1 MNFNCSI
8 QVRLEGHDKLVDV
21 GYSQGTSVQAVL
33 ERACKTL
40 GIYDSWN
47 YALFS
52 ELFKDWICE
61 SNLLSSRP
69 AEDTVIVRKKT
80 PEYIE
85 LVYEEEHPKKRN
97 NSSASL
103 TPSSATQTKR
113 RGVFSNTKITKT
125 CLKTKFQSDSIYIS
139 TILFTSDSKILL
151 TSSTRMFPTVEI
163 VRDNVIYG
171 NFEDDSDEFAHVL
184 KTSLD
189 WATNIHNNNHD
200 NDESS
205 DTDSLHS
212 SHSNYEFDNLNS
224 NYSNLQNQYYGDQDS
239 TWSREFGSAA
249 LKLKNELSLET
260 LGTLYEH
267 VVKMSSIKSKFI
279 ITVQHVPDNSRED
292 IAPDLIKSGILKWK
306 NFNEASSIYY
316 KEPTHPIWTNFIEK
330 WCSRQT
336 KLSPGLYLGVLYTES
351 NLQGIRILVPK
362 DRKQFIP
369 LGKIRDEATITPEEA
384 SWIKSLACLSQDC
397 FMDLS
402 TSAGNDDNKS
412 NLGQFQSSF
421 IESYFK
427 LQKDTSLIWD
437 SSDIYNE
444 QTIDIYLDLQTNQM
458 YTMMASTC
466 GATSLGEETAPT
478 MTSSISSFN
487 IANTIRPFIRIVL
500 IVKPMRQPHQV
511 REVYKSELCVLYP
524 FPLYDALQ
532 HATFNT
538 SLYAYSRRSMQI
550 LQASRIYFTGELVRL
565 LQQSDTFSQVN
576 EQNLDDF
583 FFDPEEYKSM
593 PEDARKVQHAL
604 DIIRDEIHSLRQ
616 QWNSAS
622 WSMTAI
628 EWDRQRTMLSYNFG
642 GRSMTLNISKTNG
655 RASSICHF
663 NNNHS
668 NNSDSHSKRLSS
680 TLKPTTQTQFD
691 TMSQIEFLKDVV
703 HHAPDRA
710 WNNIFMLGVTLPNLS
725 SSNDISNNASS
736 NNNNS
741 NSIHYQSD
749 QISRKDDNNEF
760 IIDNATF
767 KEEEILLANTIEDN
781 DKDNSY
787 EGYENDNGNGIL
799 ELNDTI
805 DHNTTYNLSSELSM
819 EKGSEMNVEKDLEVA
834 LETNSNEYEEIY
846 IFNNNGT
853 INDETL
859 KAALEYDFDS
869 DSTSA
874 STTTTTSATDT
885 PLSSRESS
893 SPSTP
898 LPRQPP
904 STPINGFDN
913 YTITHSSILRS
924 APPTP
929 STPYF
934 PAVTSLSSEKGSNFN
949 TTMPSIPSSPST
961 PQFSSSLQNT
971 RPSTPVSAH
980 LSTLFD
986 ELNQISS
993 SQQLTFAKS
1002 PPRTLYDELSQHNAT
1017 SIITQSKSTS
1027 LPTIQKP
1034 PPLPLPPEWP
1044 VLKKTKRQELKKE
1057 EGDGNDSIQ
1066 EKLAFHRHTKSR
1078 TNVNEGYSTDVKKN
1092 QFSQGVADE
1101 SNRVNK
1107 DRFSK
1112 DRFNKDRLK
1121 NNINKD
1127 SRDVSSSS
1135 IPLAINEGS
1144 INNNSSSG
1152 SSNTTNSSPSTSNY
1166 ESVIKGRNRKRSFA
1180 EKSGLRP
1187 LKITYAVTAH
1197 SRKDDNNKIPKKSE
1211 IRDSNDYY

>member
-151 TSSTRMFPTVEI
+151 TSGTRMFPTVEI

-444 QTIDIYLDLQTNQM
+444 QTIDIYLDLQTNQILV
-458 YTMMASTC
+458 SRKK
-466 GATSLGEETAPT
+466 SDEEPDQ
-478 MTSSISSFN
+478 
-487 IANTIRPFIRIVL
+487 L
-500 IVKPMRQPHQV
+500 
-511 REVYKSELCVLYP
+511 LCP
-524 FPLYDALQ
+524 
-532 HATFNT
+532 
-538 SLYAYSRRSMQI
+538 
-550 LQASRIYFTGELVRL
+550 
-565 LQQSDTFSQVN
+565 
-576 EQNLDDF
+576 
-583 FFDPEEYKSM
+583 
-593 PEDARKVQHAL
+593 
-604 DIIRDEIHSLRQ
+604 
-616 QWNSAS
+616 
-622 WSMTAI
+622 
-628 EWDRQRTMLSYNFG
+628 
-642 GRSMTLNISKTNG
+642 
-655 RASSICHF
+655 
-663 NNNHS
+663 
-668 NNSDSHSKRLSS
+668 
-680 TLKPTTQTQFD
+680 
-691 TMSQIEFLKDVV
+691 
-703 HHAPDRA
+703 
-710 WNNIFMLGVTLPNLS
+710 
-725 SSNDISNNASS
+725 
-736 NNNNS
+736 
-741 NSIHYQSD
+741 SD
-749 QISRKDDNNEF
+749 QIREWSD
-760 IIDNATF
+760 
-767 KEEEILLANTIEDN
+767 EDN
-781 DKDNSY
+781 
-787 EGYENDNGNGIL
+787 
-799 ELNDTI
+799 LNI
-805 DHNTTYNLSSELSM
+805 R
-819 EKGSEMNVEKDLEVA
+819 
-834 LETNSNEYEEIY
+834 ET
-846 IFNNNGT
+846 
-853 INDETL
+853 
-859 KAALEYDFDS
+859 
-869 DSTSA
+869 
-874 STTTTTSATDT
+874 
-885 PLSSRESS
+885 
-893 SPSTP
+893 
-898 LPRQPP
+898 
-904 STPINGFDN
+904 
-913 YTITHSSILRS
+913 
-924 APPTP
+924 
-929 STPYF
+929 
-934 PAVTSLSSEKGSNFN
+934 
-949 TTMPSIPSSPST
+949 
-961 PQFSSSLQNT
+961 
-971 RPSTPVSAH
+971 
-980 LSTLFD
+980 
-986 ELNQISS
+986 
-993 SQQLTFAKS
+993 
-1002 PPRTLYDELSQHNAT
+1002 
-1017 SIITQSKSTS
+1017 
-1027 LPTIQKP
+1027 
-1034 PPLPLPPEWP
+1034 
-1044 VLKKTKRQELKKE
+1044 
-1057 EGDGNDSIQ
+1057 
-1066 EKLAFHRHTKSR
+1066 
-1078 TNVNEGYSTDVKKN
+1078 
-1092 QFSQGVADE
+1092 
-1101 SNRVNK
+1101 
-1107 DRFSK
+1107 
-1112 DRFNKDRLK
+1112 
-1121 NNINKD
+1121 
-1127 SRDVSSSS
+1127 
-1135 IPLAINEGS
+1135 
-1144 INNNSSSG
+1144 
-1152 SSNTTNSSPSTSNY
+1152 
-1166 ESVIKGRNRKRSFA
+1166 SF
-1180 EKSGLRP
+1180 
-1187 LKITYAVTAH
+1187 T
-1197 SRKDDNNKIPKKSE
+1197 
-1211 IRDSNDYY
+1211 

>member
-458 YTMMASTC
+458 YTMMGHKEGKSSFRKASTC

-725 SSNDISNNASS
+725 SSNDISNNA
-736 NNNNS
+736 
-741 NSIHYQSD
+741 
-749 QISRKDDNNEF
+749 K
-760 IIDNATF
+760 
-767 KEEEILLANTIEDN
+767 
-781 DKDNSY
+781 
-787 EGYENDNGNGIL
+787 
-799 ELNDTI
+799 
-805 DHNTTYNLSSELSM
+805 LSM

-869 DSTSA
+869 DVEISDS
-874 STTTTTSATDT
+874 
-885 PLSSRESS
+885 
-893 SPSTP
+893 
-898 LPRQPP
+898 
-904 STPINGFDN
+904 NN
-913 YTITHSSILRS
+913 N
-924 APPTP
+924 
-929 STPYF
+929 
-934 PAVTSLSSEKGSNFN
+934 KGSNFN

-1027 LPTIQKP
+1027 PPSYSNTLQDSKPPTPQVSPPNSPTSLPIPTTTTTTKTSSASSSYAATNKP

-1101 SNRVNK
+1101 NKVNKDRVNK

>member
-725 SSNDISNNASS
+725 SSNDISNNA
-736 NNNNS
+736 
-741 NSIHYQSD
+741 
-749 QISRKDDNNEF
+749 K
-760 IIDNATF
+760 
-767 KEEEILLANTIEDN
+767 
-781 DKDNSY
+781 
-787 EGYENDNGNGIL
+787 
-799 ELNDTI
+799 
-805 DHNTTYNLSSELSM
+805 LSM

-846 IFNNNGT
+846 IFNNN
-853 INDETL
+853 E
-859 KAALEYDFDS
+859 
-869 DSTSA
+869 
-874 STTTTTSATDT
+874 
-885 PLSSRESS
+885 
-893 SPSTP
+893 
-898 LPRQPP
+898 
-904 STPINGFDN
+904 
-913 YTITHSSILRS
+913 
-924 APPTP
+924 
-929 STPYF
+929 
-934 PAVTSLSSEKGSNFN
+934 GSNFN

-1027 LPTIQKP
+1027 PPSYSNTLQDSKPPTPQVSPPNSPTSLPIPTTTTTTKTSSASSSYAATNKP

-1078 TNVNEGYSTDVKKN
+1078 TNVNEGYKKDKVN
-1092 QFSQGVADE
+1092 KD
-1101 SNRVNK
+1101 RVNK

>member
-444 QTIDIYLDLQTNQM
+444 QTIDIYLDLQTNQISFRK
-458 YTMMASTC
+458 ASTC

-710 WNNIFMLGVTLPNLS
+710 WNNIFMLGVTLPNL
-725 SSNDISNNASS
+725 
-736 NNNNS
+736 

-767 KEEEILLANTIEDN
+767 
-781 DKDNSY
+781 
-787 EGYENDNGNGIL
+787 
-799 ELNDTI
+799 
-805 DHNTTYNLSSELSM
+805 
-819 EKGSEMNVEKDLEVA
+819 KGSEMNVEKDLEVA

-869 DSTSA
+869 DVEISDS
-874 STTTTTSATDT
+874 
-885 PLSSRESS
+885 
-893 SPSTP
+893 
-898 LPRQPP
+898 
-904 STPINGFDN
+904 NN
-913 YTITHSSILRS
+913 N
-924 APPTP
+924 
-929 STPYF
+929 
-934 PAVTSLSSEKGSNFN
+934 KGSNFN

-1027 LPTIQKP
+1027 PPSYSNTLQDSKPPTPQVSPPNSPTSLPIPTTTTTTKTSSASSSYAATNKP

-1078 TNVNEGYSTDVKKN
+1078 TNVNEGYIKK
-1092 QFSQGVADE
+1092 
-1101 SNRVNK
+1101 K
-1107 DRFSK
+1107 T
-1112 DRFNKDRLK
+1112 
-1121 NNINKD
+1121 